1 MRQAVHLIHLGE
13 RCGQDLKRLISEIT
27 HVTCDTYQCDVNAHT
42 CSLLPPGSSGE
53 FTNTSLRV
61 HAPGW
66 PIDTFPVHT
75 AADGSVQVVSSEGAM
90 PVAYQVSA
98 GGLIAAATLAFGPV
112 RSRPFHDFDLAM
124 TTAGYAVLTMAKC
137 EEVESGCSFASST
150 PHLQAR
156 GSKDSDIAMMR
167 AAGQTLERSSVA
179 VTPPHDTVPPVC
191 DMPAEIMLVID
202 GSSSESRGNFSMML
216 GFSDELRRSFNV
228 SSSTV
233 HMGVVQFSA
242 KGAGRVASSL
252 TDDPAALSRVILS
265 LEQSGGSTAIGEGI
279 RMAQAELAQG
289 RPTVKHVM
297 ILMTDGAENEG
308 SNPLDAAYDA
318 KSNGTE
324 IIILGIGANVHLQAL
339 QSYATQPSSTHV
351 YNPANFG
358 MLKNYVEA
366 TVHTA
371 CNKYFACD
379 NASKTCQ
386 PVGPGEEGVLIGQC
400 LMDCGARPKPP
411 TPSPPTPHAAVYLCS
426 QSTFMCDEVKPGT
439 PGSASKEVCASK
451 CGHAT
456 PPLLIGQWRGIQISP
471 GYISGELDL
480 HFEASSYALKD
491 TKGNISTGGVTA
503 TGYFSLQVLD
513 SSSGNLRGILFSYD
527 ADGPE
532 TTTITML
539 IGKPGVINLPLSVR
553 AGFSDPKYDTYMLGK
568 CNHKAPTCNF
578 SAAMP

>member
-1 MRQAVHLIHLGE
+1 
-13 RCGQDLKRLISEIT
+13 
-27 HVTCDTYQCDVNAHT
+27 
-42 CSLLPPGSSGE
+42 
-53 FTNTSLRV
+53 
-61 HAPGW
+61 
-66 PIDTFPVHT
+66 
-75 AADGSVQVVSSEGAM
+75 
-90 PVAYQVSA
+90 
-98 GGLIAAATLAFGPV
+98 
-112 RSRPFHDFDLAM
+112 
-124 TTAGYAVLTMAKC
+124 
-137 EEVESGCSFASST
+137 
-150 PHLQAR
+150 
-156 GSKDSDIAMMR
+156 
-167 AAGQTLERSSVA
+167 
-179 VTPPHDTVPPVC
+179 
-191 DMPAEIMLVID
+191 MPAEIMLVID

-324 IIILGIGANVHLQAL
+324 IIILGIGANTNMQHNDRPPQAHLEKSGACPT
-339 QSYATQPSSTHV
+339 S
-351 YNPANFG
+351 NFG
-358 MLKNYVEA
+358 SPYYLV
-366 TVHTA
+366 
-371 CNKYFACD
+371 
-379 NASKTCQ
+379 NA
-386 PVGPGEEGVLIGQC
+386 
-400 LMDCGARPKPP
+400 
-411 TPSPPTPHAAVYLCS
+411 
-426 QSTFMCDEVKPGT
+426 
-439 PGSASKEVCASK
+439 
-451 CGHAT
+451 
-456 PPLLIGQWRGIQISP
+456 